1 MLSELLVIVAM
12 GVAVFIFLSWQ
23 HCFNALLFGVRPSPV
38 FLFDGA

>member
-1 MLSELLVIVAM
+1 MLFELLVIVAM

-23 HCFNALLFGVRPSPV
+23 HYFNPLLFGVRPTPV